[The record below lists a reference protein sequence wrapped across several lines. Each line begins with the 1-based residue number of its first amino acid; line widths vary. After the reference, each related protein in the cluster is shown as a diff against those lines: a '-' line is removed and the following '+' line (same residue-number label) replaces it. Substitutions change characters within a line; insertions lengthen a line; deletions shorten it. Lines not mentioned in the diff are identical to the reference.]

1 MDGQIDYQDL
11 QYRIRRE
18 RDERARELRCL
29 GYHVR
34 ISAVRDDYGRVRYT
48 LHAERKIEE

>member
-1 MDGQIDYQDL
+1 MASQIDYQDL
-11 QYRIRRE
+11 QYRSRRE
-18 RDERARELRCL
+18 RNKRARQLRWL

-34 ISAVRDDYGRVRYT
+34 TRAVRDDYGRVRYT